1 MTAVKL
7 SVASCVKAILAL
19 DLTASIVCLVCRV
32 FFFKKY
38 KKLLNSRI
46 CLYTSCYGGYDNFS
60 TPCPQTMPAD
70 MLFFGDVPP
79 PACPKDLK
87 ICIHDSEFED
97 PRHSAKFFK
106 LCPHDVLEISGYD
119 ITIWIDSSC
128 RIRSKYF
135 LEILLMTSPAPI
147 AMRSHPD
154 RSSILSEAIYSNN
167 MHKYSGSDLVSQ
179 ARCYIGMGMSDDHLW
194 HCALI
199 VRYALPSVV
208 AFNNAWWHEM
218 SSSLQDQISAPYAEY
233 VSGLAISPI
242 PRWLNWLK
250 IFSFDTSHRNHEY
263 DPG

>member
-1 MTAVKL
+1 MKF
-7 SVASCVKAILAL
+7 SVASCVKTILAL
-19 DLTASIVCLVCRV
+19 NFTTSIICLVLRV
-32 FFFKKY
+32 LFFKKY

-46 CLYTSCYGGYDNFS
+46 CIFTSCYGGYDNFLA
-60 TPCPQTMPAD
+60 PCPQTLPAD
-70 MLFFGDVPP
+70 TLFFGDVPP
-79 PACPKDLK
+79 SACSKNLK
-87 ICIHDSEFED
+87 ICIHDSEFQD

-106 LCPHDVLEISGYD
+106 LCPHDVPDISGYE

-135 LEILLMTSPAPI
+135 LEILLMTSRAPI
-147 AMRSHPD
+147 SMRVHPD

-167 MHKYSGSDLVSQ
+167 MHKYSDSDLVFQ
-179 ARCYIGMGMSDDHLW
+179 ARYYISMGMLDDHLW

-208 AFNNAWWHEM
+208 DFNKAWWYEM
-218 SSSLQDQISAPYAEY
+218 GNSLQDQVSAPYAEY
-233 VSGLAISPI
+233 ISGTRISPI